1 MAKEYWTGMYVHNMD
16 IRAHLIIQNENS
28 ARRRRR
34 DETQDNMPIRSHFD
48 RSKWKNL
55 YLSAVYDVE
64 AVDSVGIF
72 APERTRHRCHRRMTR
87 P

>member
-1 MAKEYWTGMYVHNMD
+1 MYIINMG

-34 DETQDNMPIRSHFD
+34 DATQDNTPIRSHFD

-55 YLSAVYDVE
+55 YLSAVYDAE
-64 AVDSVGIF
+64 AVDSVGKF